1 MKRLSIVNV
10 LTLFLISFTL
20 HAQMMGGMGGGSGA
34 MKSQMNSGHFY
45 GKVVDSATGS
55 AIPFAAVQ
63 LTAPMWDSASQTM
76 KVKII
81 AGQLTT
87 DNGEFSLEKLPVMGP
102 MFSPM
107 QYTLQIS
114 SIGYNMYTRTLTFDI
129 SKMAKAAKKM
139 KAAQSNADMSNPT
152 AGLEGVIDIVDK
164 DLGNIKMSSS
174 SQQLK
179 AVTVSGDP
187 PQEEIKLDK
196 RIFDVGKSLTSAGG
210 TAEDVLKTIPAV
222 NVDIDGNVTLRNS
235 SPQIYV
241 DGVPSTLTIDQIPA
255 DEIDKIEV
263 ITNPSAKYDASAGSG
278 GIINIIMKHNR
289 SMGYSGDAR
298 GGVDEYGKLSAGGD
312 INLRQNKMNFF
323 ANVFYKAIEH
333 KMYGSETKL
342 ADQATPASR
351 AADTIPTN
359 TWQHDTNNMNGYFAF
374 ARGGFDYFIDNRN
387 TLTVTGTYGTGHF
400 TTLDLLHTTT
410 DSLKPIGTYPNPS
423 GTTPMSWTYENSNSN
438 RIFNNVGGS
447 LLFKHLFPKDE
458 ENITANITANEGS
471 TTGSGNYDITTS
483 NLNGVMFNLP
493 EVQQS
498 NGSSSYYVGKVD
510 FTDPVTAK
518 SKIESGVMAT
528 INGVNSVNTILLFNT
543 EIPNESNT
551 TTYNSQVYAAYFT
564 YSHDFGA
571 KLSTQ
576 AAVRLEQSFYS
587 GQVVSDTTLKLAPQT
602 LLYLF
607 PSAFATYHLTDN
619 ADLQFSYTTHITR
632 PNFSQLVVNNY
643 SNSESVQI
651 GNPNLKPAYQH
662 SFELNLIKNFDKRNN
677 ILISAYYKITY
688 NQIATQLD
696 SEVNNEQLRQI
707 QYFNTYE
714 NANYSYSEG
723 VELTSQNSFGSL
735 DVTGNINLFES
746 GINATNLNIPD
757 TAKKFLSYFA
767 KLNLS
772 YKFPKGFSLQL
783 NGNYMSKAEVAPG
796 GSGGG
801 RWGGGGFGGGM
812 GGGITPSANGY
823 IDPNYYMDVAVKKD
837 FFKNGKLSLTFNV
850 KDVFATSVSGTNVL
864 ADNPVGVPLYYE
876 TTSRRRDP
884 RFYQFT
890 FSYKFGQTDFT
901 LFKRKNNAVDTGP
914 DMGGGEQ

>member
-1 MKRLSIVNV
+1 
-10 LTLFLISFTL
+10 
-20 HAQMMGGMGGGSGA
+20 MGGMGGGAS
-34 MKSQMNSGHFY
+34 MKSRMNSGHFY
-45 GKVVDSATGS
+45 GKVIDSVTGQS
-55 AIPFAAVQ
+55 IPFAAVQ
-63 LTAPMWDSASQTM
+63 LTAPIWDSVSQTM
-76 KVKII
+76 KIKIV

-102 MFSPM
+102 MFSPV

-114 SIGYNMYTRTLTFDI
+114 SIGYKIYSANLSFDI

-139 KAAQSNADMSNPT
+139 QAAQNSADASNPT
-152 AGLEGVIDIVDK
+152 AGLESVIDIVDK
-164 DLGNIKMSSS
+164 DLGNIKLSSS

-179 AVTVSGDP
+179 TVTVNGEP

-196 RIFDVGKSLTSAGG
+196 RVFDVGKSLTSSGG

-289 SMGYSGDAR
+289 SMGYNGDAR
-298 GGVDEYGKLSAGGD
+298 GGIDEYGKLSAGGD

-323 ANVFYKAIEH
+323 ANVFYKQMEH
-333 KMYGSETKL
+333 KMYGSETKM
-342 ADQATPASR
+342 ADTATSASR
-351 AADTIPTN
+351 AADAIPTN
-359 TWQHDTNNMNGYFAF
+359 TWQHDTNTMNGYFAF

-400 TTLDLLHTTT
+400 NSLDLLHTTT
-410 DSLKPIGTYPNPS
+410 DSLRPVGKYPNPS

-471 TTGSGNYDITTS
+471 TTGTGNFDIITS
-483 NLNGVMFNLP
+483 NVNGVMFNLP

-528 INGVNSVNTILLFNT
+528 INGVNSVNTITLFGT
-543 EIPNESNT
+543 EIPNENNT
-551 TTYNSQVYAAYFT
+551 TTYNSQIYAAYFS

-587 GQVVSDTTLKLAPQT
+587 GQVVNSTDTLRLAPQN
-602 LLYLF
+602 LLYFF

-651 GNPNLKPAYQH
+651 GNPNLKPAYQN

-688 NQIATQLD
+688 NIIATQLD
-696 SEVNNEQLRQI
+696 SEVNNEQLKQV
-707 QYFNTYE
+707 QYFSSYE
-714 NANYSYSEG
+714 NANYAYSEG
-723 VELTSQNSFGSL
+723 LELTSQNSFGSL
-735 DVTGNINLFES
+735 DIMGNINLFES
-746 GINATNLNIPD
+746 GINATNLNILD
-757 TAKKFLSYFA
+757 TTKKFLSYFA

-801 RWGGGGFGGGM
+801 RWGGAGMMGGG
-812 GGGITPSANGY
+812 GGGITPSASGY
-823 IDPNYYMDVAVKKD
+823 INPNYYMDIAVKKE
-837 FFKNGKLSLTFNV
+837 FFKNGKLSLTFSV
-850 KDVFATSVSGTNVL
+850 KDVFATSVSGTTVL
-864 ADNPVGVPLYYE
+864 AANPVGVPLYYE
-876 TTSRRRDP
+876 TTSRHRDP
-884 RFYQFT
+884 RFFQFT
-890 FSYKFGQTDFT
+890 FSYKFGQMDFT
-901 LFKRKNNAVDTGP
+901 LFKRKNNSIDTGP
-914 DMGGGEQ
+914 DMGAGESQ

>member
-1 MKRLSIVNV
+1 
-10 LTLFLISFTL
+10 
-20 HAQMMGGMGGGSGA
+20 MGGMGGGSGA

-63 LTAPMWDSASQTM
+63 LTAPMWDSASQSM

-152 AGLEGVIDIVDK
+152 AGLESVIDIVDK

-278 GIINIIMKHNR
+278 GIINIVMKHNR

-298 GGVDEYGKLSAGGD
+298 GGIDEYGKLSAGGD

-323 ANVFYKAIEH
+323 ANVFYKAMEH

-342 ADQATPASR
+342 ADTATPASR
-351 AADTIPTN
+351 AADAIPTN
-359 TWQHDTNNMNGYFAF
+359 TWQHDTNTMSGYFAF

-400 TTLDLLHTTT
+400 NSLDLLHTTT

-438 RIFNNVGGS
+438 RVFNNVGGS

-458 ENITANITANEGS
+458 ENITANITANEGT
-471 TTGSGNYDITTS
+471 TTGTGNYDIITS

-510 FTDPVTAK
+510 FTDPITAK

-551 TTYNSQVYAAYFT
+551 TTYNSQIYAAYFS

-587 GQVVSDTTLKLAPQT
+587 GQVVSDTTLKLSPQT

-619 ADLQFSYTTHITR
+619 ADLQLSYTTHITR

-643 SNSESVQI
+643 SNSENVQI
-651 GNPNLKPAYQH
+651 GNPNLKPAYQN

-688 NQIATQLD
+688 NIIATQLD
-696 SEVNNEQLRQI
+696 SEVNNELLKQV
-707 QYFNTYE
+707 QYFSTYE
-714 NANYSYSEG
+714 NANYAYSEG
-723 VELTSQNSFGSL
+723 LELTSQNSFGPL

-783 NGNYMSKAEVAPG
+783 NGNYMSKAEVPPG

-823 IDPNYYMDVAVKKD
+823 IDPNYSMDVAVKKD

-864 ADNPVGVPLYYE
+864 ATDPVGVPLYYE